1 MYGGAM
7 RSFTRDRAMNDKKI
21 APGTIR
27 RIIKF
32 AKPYSRQLLIFLA
45 LVIVDSVIGA
55 ANPLIYREI
64 IDQGILGSR
73 ADIVINLALL
83 VAGLAVIDA
92 ALSLGERFFSSK
104 IGEGLIY
111 DMRTRVFAHIQ
122 QMPLAFFTR
131 TQTGALVS
139 RLDND
144 VRGAQE
150 AFTDVLS
157 SVVGNLISVGL
168 VLIAMLFL
176 SWQLTLISLILLP
189 VFIFPA
195 RWLGR
200 KLQSITR
207 ESYDLAAQMNNIMI
221 ERFNV
226 AGALLS
232 KLFGRPAEE
241 NELFRKRAGR
251 VRDIAVLQAIYA
263 RFFFI
268 ALMLTAALATAL
280 VYGWGGVLAVQ
291 HILDV
296 GTVVALTAY
305 LARLYGP
312 LTSLS
317 NVNVDIMTMLVSFE
331 RVFEVL
337 DLTPMI
343 VEKRDA
349 KPLPAGPK
357 RIEFNHVRFHY
368 PSAKEVSL
376 ASLESVANLSTAREK
391 DVLEDI
397 NFTVEPGQLVALV
410 GPSGSGKT
418 TITNLVPRLYDVRGG
433 SVKING
439 LDIRDTTFA
448 SLHGSI
454 GIVTQD
460 AHMFHTT
467 IRENLLYANPLASE
481 KQLIN
486 ALESAQILPLIEA
499 LPQGLDTMVGDR
511 GYRLSGGEKQRLA
524 IARLLLKTPDI
535 VILDEAT
542 AHLDSESEQAIQRAL
557 QIALAGRTSLV
568 IAHRLSTIR
577 NADQILVLNHGTI
590 VERGRHEELLASGK
604 LYADLYRRQFSQKKA
619 DAVASENRG

>member
-1 MYGGAM
+1 
-7 RSFTRDRAMNDKKI
+7 
-21 APGTIR
+21 
-27 RIIKF
+27 
-32 AKPYSRQLLIFLA
+32 
-45 LVIVDSVIGA
+45 
-55 ANPLIYREI
+55 
-64 IDQGILGSR
+64 
-73 ADIVINLALL
+73 
-83 VAGLAVIDA
+83 
-92 ALSLGERFFSSK
+92 
-104 IGEGLIY
+104 
-111 DMRTRVFAHIQ
+111 
-122 QMPLAFFTR
+122 
-131 TQTGALVS
+131 
-139 RLDND
+139 
-144 VRGAQE
+144 
-150 AFTDVLS
+150 
-157 SVVGNLISVGL
+157 
-168 VLIAMLFL
+168 
-176 SWQLTLISLILLP
+176 
-189 VFIFPA
+189 
-195 RWLGR
+195 
-200 KLQSITR
+200 
-207 ESYDLAAQMNNIMI
+207 
-221 ERFNV
+221 
-226 AGALLS
+226 
-232 KLFGRPAEE
+232 
-241 NELFRKRAGR
+241 
-251 VRDIAVLQAIYA
+251 
-263 RFFFI
+263 
-268 ALMLTAALATAL
+268 
-280 VYGWGGVLAVQ
+280 
-291 HILDV
+291 
-296 GTVVALTAY
+296 
-305 LARLYGP
+305 
-312 LTSLS
+312 
-317 NVNVDIMTMLVSFE
+317 
-331 RVFEVL
+331 
-337 DLTPMI
+337 MI